1 MLVNIYI
8 SVYRIQKV
16 YRMISV
22 KSENDEDFCIH
33 VVFLIMMIVI
43 TYTK

>member
-16 YRMISV
+16 YRMFSV

-33 VVFLIMMIVI
+33 VAFF
-43 TYTK
+43 